1 MKSCPEKKE
10 ETFDSIEQGKH
21 GLKESYFRYLEIGEI
36 LELIHHR
43 HENVESEKVCTSS
56 CFI

>member
-21 GLKESYFRYLEIGEI
+21 SLKESYFRYLEIGEI
-36 LELIHHR
+36 LQLIHHR
-43 HENVESEKVCTSS
+43 HENVELGKNCTSS
-56 CFI
+56 FFI